1 MTCRDPLSIQVEP
14 PKVFDRRRW
23 RHWTV
28 DELMSHLILLADRVE
43 DSEGEEREESLRK
56 ESNVMQCLGWMAIR
70 MVPPVEL
77 MEEWKQ
83 ALADEKAATRFSTE
97 WFEALDRQAEIQRA
111 CGAELMDYDRDYR
124 RGAEPTP

>member
-1 MTCRDPLSIQVEP
+1 M
-14 PKVFDRRRW
+14 
-23 RHWTV
+23 
-28 DELMSHLILLADRVE
+28 DELMSLLILLADRVE

-56 ESNVMQCLGWMAIR
+56 ESNVMRCLGWMAIR

-83 ALADEKAATRFSTE
+83 ALADEKAARRCSTE
-97 WFEALDRQAEIQRA
+97 WIEALDRQAENQRA

-124 RGAEPTP
+124 RGAQPIP

>member
-1 MTCRDPLSIQVEP
+1 MTSRDPLSIQVEP
-14 PKVFDRRRW
+14 PKVFDRRLW

-28 DELMSHLILLADRVE
+28 DELMSLLILLADRVE

-56 ESNVMQCLGWMAIR
+56 ESNVMRCLGWMAIR

-83 ALADEKAATRFSTE
+83 ALADEKAATPYSTE
-97 WFEALDRQAEIQRA
+97 WIEALSRQAEIQRA
-111 CGAELMDYDRDYR
+111 CGANVMFRGRHYR
-124 RGAEPTP
+124 NGAEPIP